1 MVSAGCNAADKME
14 FLEYFLNGKK
24 WAVIRFLLQ
33 GDSRDKTCG
42 SVLEGGPED
51 MTIYGLTK
59 RTGWMIRSEDFSV
72 CERRTADDRWDR
84 TVFRKIREILVV
96 QKNLQLNFRQ
106 EKSPATGTY
115 PRIPVRALFKSY
127 NL

>member
-1 MVSAGCNAADKME
+1 MGGDPLLVAR
-14 FLEYFLNGKK
+14 
-24 WAVIRFLLQ
+24 RFKRQ
-33 GDSRDKTCG
+33 DVWICPM
-42 SVLEGGPED
+42 EGGPED

-72 CERRTADDRWDR
+72 CERRTADDRWNR
-84 TVFRKIREILVV
+84 VVFRKIRRDPGLS
-96 QKNLQLNFRQ
+96 
-106 EKSPATGTY
+106 EKFIIKFQTGKGPAIGTY